1 MEAIVR
7 GELEQ
12 VEQLALSA
20 SRTGERRREEARQA
34 AASHASVALTTLLH
48 VGLITR
54 SEEAEWRER
63 LGGALGDP
71 TRLQRRRFSVRI
83 DGDGQP
89 TAEERARSAYLVCR
103 DLTLGRLAWLHH
115 TAATESAIADALAA
129 EASDPD
135 RTRRACELGFAD
147 RGKEAVRPHEL

>member
-1 MEAIVR
+1 MEAMVR

-20 SRTGERRREEARQA
+20 SRTGERHREEALRA

-63 LGGALGDP
+63 LGGATP
-71 TRLQRRRFSVRI
+71 ERI
-83 DGDGQP
+83 
-89 TAEERARSAYLVCR
+89 
-103 DLTLGRLAWLHH
+103 
-115 TAATESAIADALAA
+115 
-129 EASDPD
+129 
-135 RTRRACELGFAD
+135 RRACELGFAD
-147 RGKEAVRPHEL
+147 RGQEAVRPHDL